1 MNWIGMLIGV
11 LVMFLGLAFLYG
23 GMYWFAHKYS
33 QTLPED
39 ERESFWENFERNLL
53 NHENKE

>member
-1 MNWIGMLIGV
+1 MLIGV